1 MHYDE
6 HVLTREEWHPFIAFF
21 ASRIQHL
28 YAKQNHTSLC
38 LNFLPDASDTSHQEN
53 KMNYFES
60 QPIAPTFQSNSRA
73 EDGQLDCSRW
83 SGLCEGVL
91 IPLGSL
97 FAVFLLMLGVMLI
110 TT

>member
-6 HVLTREEWHPFIAFF
+6 QRTTCEEWQPFTPFF

-28 YAKQNHTSLC
+28 YAKQNENSFMFCRMPAKFRTGK
-38 LNFLPDASDTSHQEN
+38 N
-53 KMNYFES
+53 KMNYLDS
-60 QPIAPTFQSNSRA
+60 QQIAPTFQSNCRA
-73 EDGQLDCSRW
+73 EDGQLDRSHW

>member
-1 MHYDE
+1 MATFAT
-6 HVLTREEWHPFIAFF
+6 LF
-21 ASRIQHL
+21 ASRIQYL
-28 YAKQNHTSLC
+28 YANRTKCSLYLKRSEGC
-38 LNFLPDASDTSHQEN
+38 QRNFEQEN
-53 KMNYFES
+53 KMNYIDS
-60 QPIAPTFQSNSRA
+60 PQIAPTFQSNSRA